1 MANMP
6 DKIEQLTAV
15 KEKVYIPSIKRNDMK
30 SKKEFKVN
38 YLVSDLNDE
47 VSRSF
52 GYKKIMNI
60 YRNAWKICLEE
71 KSIHAR

>member
-1 MANMP
+1 MVDRENEISELNHQEQIDIAMANMP

-15 KEKVYIPSIKRNDMK
+15 KEKVYIPSIQRNDMK

-47 VSRSF
+47 VSR
-52 GYKKIMNI
+52 
-60 YRNAWKICLEE
+60 
-71 KSIHAR
+71 